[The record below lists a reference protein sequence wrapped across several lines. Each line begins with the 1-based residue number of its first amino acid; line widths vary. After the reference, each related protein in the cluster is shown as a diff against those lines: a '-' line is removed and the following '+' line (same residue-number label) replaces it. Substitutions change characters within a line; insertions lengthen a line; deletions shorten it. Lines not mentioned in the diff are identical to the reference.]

1 LLVVL
6 GISVLV
12 VALAPLRSPWADTP
26 DRLADLLQAGTAIPF
41 AWFGAIILTRR
52 PGNRIGALLLL
63 TGLATAVV
71 GVGAIGT
78 RYALM
83 DQSDAWVFPWIDIWS
98 FVLLAGALFSLLLLF
113 PTGKPV
119 SPRWRP
125 VLWALVAWTTLS
137 GLVAA
142 LTPVIETEQGP
153 EFDNPIGVPALAV
166 AGYVLPWLW
175 FLLFPVLMFAS
186 GISLAI
192 RYRRSR
198 GVERQQLK
206 WLIVAVAL
214 YLLSGMAWIPAGDWR
229 WIDVVTAA
237 AGWGV
242 PVAIGLAVLRYRL
255 YDLDRI
261 LNRALVYGLLTAL
274 LGGVYAGTVLVLGQL
289 FGGIGAEPPSWAIAG
304 ATLAVAAAFQ
314 PARRRIQAAV
324 DRRFNRHRYN
334 AAQTVEAFSGRLR
347 DQLDLDTLSAD
358 LLAVINQTMEPVT
371 ASLWL
376 RPAAKAPPLK
386 RRRAS

>member
-1 LLVVL
+1 VTGRVVRVSVWALLLVVL

-83 DQSDAWVFPWIDIWS
+83 DQSDAWVFPWIDSWS

-142 LTPVIETEQGP
+142 LAPVIETEQGP

-166 AGYVLPWLW
+166 AGLYMLPWLW

-192 RYRRSR
+192 
-198 GVERQQLK
+198 
-206 WLIVAVAL
+206 A
-214 YLLSGMAWIPAGDWR
+214 
-229 WIDVVTAA
+229 TAA
-237 AGWGV
+237 RVAWSVSSSSGSLWQWLSIYCRGWRGS
-242 PVAIGLAVLRYRL
+242 R
-255 YDLDRI
+255 
-261 LNRALVYGLLTAL
+261 
-274 LGGVYAGTVLVLGQL
+274 Q
-289 FGGIGAEPPSWAIAG
+289 GIGAGSTLSLRRQAGGCQSLSGWRCCDIGCTTLTGSSIAPWSTACSPPCLVVCTPGRCWSSGSCSVALAPSHRAGPSPARPWLWPPPSSRP
-304 ATLAVAAAFQ
+304 AVASKRRWIAASTDTVTTL
-314 PARRRIQAAV
+314 PKPSRRSVAG
-324 DRRFNRHRYN
+324 Y
-334 AAQTVEAFSGRLR
+334 
-347 DQLDLDTLSAD
+347 
-358 LLAVINQTMEPVT
+358 VINSTST
-371 ASLWL
+371 RS
-376 RPAAKAPPLK
+376 RPICSP
-386 RRRAS
+386 

>member
-1 LLVVL
+1 
-6 GISVLV
+6 
-12 VALAPLRSPWADTP
+12 
-26 DRLADLLQAGTAIPF
+26 
-41 AWFGAIILTRR
+41 
-52 PGNRIGALLLL
+52 
-63 TGLATAVV
+63 
-71 GVGAIGT
+71 
-78 RYALM
+78 
-83 DQSDAWVFPWIDIWS
+83 
-98 FVLLAGALFSLLLLF
+98 
-113 PTGKPV
+113 
-119 SPRWRP
+119 
-125 VLWALVAWTTLS
+125 VAWTTLS

-142 LTPVIETEQGP
+142 LAPVIETEQGP

-166 AGYVLPWLW
+166 AGLYMLPWLW

-376 RPAAKAPPLK
+376 RSAAKAPPLK